1 MKISIA
7 RNNDTGQILVR
18 LEAETFAEILLLG
31 RWTGHI
37 EAAGQ
42 QANYTVVETNDLDGN
57 QHTGH
62 NGAVIVF
69 LPIERR
75 RPGAPDP
82 FAQGTPSKGNPL

>member
-1 MKISIA
+1 MQISIA

-42 QANYTVVETNDLDGN
+42 PANYTVVETN
-57 QHTGH
+57 
-62 NGAVIVF
+62 
-69 LPIERR
+69 
-75 RPGAPDP
+75 APAP
-82 FAQGTPSKGNPL
+82 PTPSHRERHRKETRYEADG